1 MNFPSIRDLTVGE
14 KIDGFFLIKN
24 ATLRQSSTGKDYLDI
39 TLSDQSGEVN
49 GKKWTVN
56 DADVTICQPSKLV
69 KIRADVTDYK
79 GQTQLRIER
88 VRPVSDEDG
97 VSISDYVQSAPET
110 CEMMFRFIQSTVLAM
125 QDEDIQNIVGYLLE
139 RFEPQFL
146 THPGAVKNHHSVRS
160 GLLYHTK
167 TMLSCA
173 MKLTEVYTALNKDLL
188 YAGVILHDIG
198 KILEI
203 EASDLGLGEGFTRDG
218 QLLGHIIQGIL
229 LIKEAGEAVGADDEK
244 VSVLEHMVLAHHNNP
259 EYGSPKYP
267 MLPEAEMLHHLDILD
282 ARMYD
287 ILHAKE
293 STAPGTFSDRLYT
306 MENRRI
312 YHTVF
317 DEKENHHD

>member
-1 MNFPSIRDLTVGE
+1 MNYPSIRDLNVGE
-14 KIDGFFLIKN
+14 KIDGFFLVKN
-24 ATLRQSSTGKDYLDI
+24 ATLRQASNGKDYLDI
-39 TLSDQSGEVN
+39 SLSDQSGEVN

-56 DADVTICQPSKLV
+56 EADVAACQPAKLV

-79 GQTQLRIER
+79 GQMQLRIER
-88 VRPVSDEDG
+88 VRPATEEDG
-97 VSISDYVQSAPET
+97 VSVGDFVQSAPET
-110 CEMMFRFIQSTVLAM
+110 HEAMYRFIQSTVAAM
-125 QDEDIQNIVGYLLE
+125 KDEDIQNIVSYLLE
-139 RFEPQFL
+139 RFEPQFV
-146 THPGAVKNHHSVRS
+146 TYPGAVKNHHSVRS

-167 TMLSCA
+167 SMLASA
-173 MKLTEVYTALNKDLL
+173 VKLTEVYTELNRDLL

-229 LIKEAGEAVGADDEK
+229 LIKEAGEAVAADEEK
-244 VSVLEHMVLAHHNNP
+244 VSVLEHMILSHHNNP

-312 YHTVF
+312 YHTMF
-317 DEKENHHD
+317 DEKE